1 MLHMPKT
8 VINERG
14 LKNLTLSLK
23 GFGSSMLLCLSL
35 AACAAGLNSHQPRL
49 SPGVLAEWAQQNADQ
64 AEQKSR
70 DVVIEANPDQIDVV
84 SDSELIQDPDLPL
97 QDLDAD
103 TLEQL
108 LVMNF
113 ASFQGDW
120 SAAVSSGILAADKS
134 QDFRV
139 ARIATMLAL
148 RDSDYDAAA
157 QASQTWLKL
166 KPTSINAQN
175 MAILSLVGSAQIDAV
190 KSAIEVQIGDQ
201 DVDSYIKQ
209 LAGLLVRQ
217 KNSEAGFD
225 IADYMVQEYP
235 KSAQVLLSSAYV
247 AQIFNKYE
255 AAEVWVDQALSLK
268 PGWDLAAQLNAN
280 LLKEQ
285 DKLDERAAFIDQFVS
300 EYPHSVAMRIN
311 HASELGRAENYADA
325 YALIL
330 EVLDDAP
337 RNVGALQYAAA
348 LAEQLDNNKDS
359 KEHLSK
365 ALSVEP
371 NNDEV
376 RWSLAR
382 LSTIEKKFLTA
393 ERLFDEIKDP
403 AMYVRAQIQVANM
416 QNETQGVELA
426 VNTLRALKPH
436 TEDDY
441 LQVAITRHYLLM
453 GAREYDEA
461 FGYINDTLVYL
472 PGNFELLYARAL
484 VAAELGKIDIT
495 EQDLGVIIDQQ
506 PEHANALNA
515 LGYTLADQTDRYQE
529 AKELIVKALSLRPN
543 DAHVLDSMGWVLYR
557 LKDFGTAVEFLQ
569 KAYEAS
575 PEPEV
580 AAHLGEVLWESGEQE
595 KAREVFLKSYS
606 EESDNAILNEV
617 IKRYGIDLDSLGLE
631 GSGAASS
638 TSQSGSE

>member
-1 MLHMPKT
+1 
-8 VINERG
+8 
-14 LKNLTLSLK
+14 
-23 GFGSSMLLCLSL
+23 
-35 AACAAGLNSHQPRL
+35 
-49 SPGVLAEWAQQNADQ
+49 LAEQAQQNADQ
-64 AEQKSR
+64 AHQKSR

-84 SDSELIQDPDLPL
+84 SDSELILDPDLPL
-97 QDLDAD
+97 QDLDVD
-103 TLEQL
+103 TLKHL

-120 SAAVSSGILAADKS
+120 AMATKSGILAADKS

-148 RDSDYDAAA
+148 RNSDYDAAA
-157 QASQTWLKL
+157 QASQTWLGL
-166 KPTSINAQN
+166 KPKSVNAQN
-175 MAILSLVGSAQIDAV
+175 MSILSLVGSAQTEAA
-190 KSAIEVQIGDQ
+190 KSAIEAQIGDQ

-235 KSAQVLLSSAYV
+235 GSAQVLLSSAYV

-285 DKLDERAAFIDQFVS
+285 DKLDERAVFIDQFVKDN
-300 EYPHSVAMRIN
+300 PHSVAMRIS
-311 HASELGRAENYADA
+311 HATELGRAENYSGA
-325 YALIL
+325 YELIL
-330 EVLDDAP
+330 KVLDDTP
-337 RNVGALQYAAA
+337 RDVGALQYAAA
-348 LAEQLDNNKDS
+348 LAEQLDNNKKS
-359 KEHLSK
+359 RQHLSK
-365 ALSVEP
+365 ALNVEP
-371 NNDEV
+371 DNDEV

-382 LSTIEKKFLTA
+382 LSTIEKKFLIA
-393 ERLFDEIKDP
+393 ERLFDEITDP

-416 QNETQGVELA
+416 RNETQGVESA
-426 VNTLRALKPH
+426 VNTLRVLKPR

-472 PGNFELLYARAL
+472 PGNLELLYARAL
-484 VAAELGKIDIT
+484 VAAELGKIDIA
-495 EQDLGVIIDQQ
+495 EKDLRIIIAQQ
-506 PEHANALNA
+506 SEHANALNA

-543 DAHVLDSMGWVLYR
+543 DAHILDSMGWVSYR
-557 LKDFGTAVEFLQ
+557 LRDFEAAVEFLQ

-575 PEPEV
+575 PEAEV

-595 KAREVFLKSYS
+595 KARAVFLKSYS
-606 EESDNAILNEV
+606 RESDNPILNEV
-617 IKRYGIDLDSLGLE
+617 IKRYDIDLESLRLE
-631 GSGAASS
+631 GGGGSV
-638 TSQSGSE
+638 SQSAPE